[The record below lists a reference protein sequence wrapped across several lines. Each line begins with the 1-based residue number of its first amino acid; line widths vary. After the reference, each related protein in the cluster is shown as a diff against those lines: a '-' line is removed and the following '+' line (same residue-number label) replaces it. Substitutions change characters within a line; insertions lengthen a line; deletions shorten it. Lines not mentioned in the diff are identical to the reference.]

1 MNYARLT
8 IAAVAATVVDAIY
21 GFGVY
26 GTALTSQ
33 FAKYPGVYRPAAEQ
47 MPYLAPLFCGIFVA
61 MLAASYIYA
70 KGYDGGSG
78 LAEGMR
84 FGIVVGLLI
93 VGYTVIVGYA
103 TMNVGPRHSGL
114 LAVTALVEWVIAGVV
129 IGLVY
134 KPLPGATRRATGV

>member
-26 GTALTSQ
+26 GTALASQ
-33 FAKYPGVYRPAAEQ
+33 FAKYPEVYRPAAEQ
-47 MPYLAPLFCGIFVA
+47 TPYLAPLFCGVFVA

-84 FGIVVGLLI
+84 FGIVAGLLI
-93 VGYTVIVGYA
+93 VGYTVIIGYA

-114 LAVTALVEWVIAGVV
+114 LAVTALVEWMIAGVV

>member
-47 MPYLAPLFCGIFVA
+47 TPYLAPLFCGVFVA

-93 VGYTVIVGYA
+93 VGYTVIIGYA

-114 LAVTALVEWVIAGVV
+114 LAVTALVEWMIAGVV

-134 KPLPGATRRATGV
+134 KPLPGAMRRATGV

>member
-1 MNYARLT
+1 M
-8 IAAVAATVVDAIY
+8 
-21 GFGVY
+21 
-26 GTALTSQ
+26 
-33 FAKYPGVYRPAAEQ
+33 
-47 MPYLAPLFCGIFVA
+47 APLFCGIFVA

-93 VGYTVIVGYA
+93 VGYDVIVGYA
-103 TMNVGPRHSGL
+103 TMNLGPRHSGL
-114 LAVTALVEWVIAGVV
+114 MAVTALVEWVIAGVV

-134 KPLPGATRRATGV
+134 KPLAGATRRGAGV

>member
-33 FAKYPGVYRPAAEQ
+33 FAKYPGVYRPAEEQ

-93 VGYTVIVGYA
+93 VGYA

-134 KPLPGATRRATGV
+134 KPLPGATRRAAGV

>member
-47 MPYLAPLFCGIFVA
+47 TPYLAPLFCGVFVA

-84 FGIVVGLLI
+84 FGIIVGLLI
-93 VGYTVIVGYA
+93 VGYTVIIGYA

-114 LAVTALVEWVIAGVV
+114 LAVTALVEWMIAGVV

-134 KPLPGATRRATGV
+134 KPLPGAMRRATGV

>member
-1 MNYARLT
+1 MNYARLA

-21 GFGVY
+21 GFAVY
-26 GTALTSQ
+26 GTALASQ
-33 FAKYPGVYRPAAEQ
+33 FAKYPGVYRPADTQ
-47 MPYLAPLFCGIFVA
+47 GPYMAALLGGILVA

-84 FGIVVGLLI
+84 FGIVAGLLVI
-93 VGYTVIVGYA
+93 GYDVIVGYA
-103 TMNVGPRHSGL
+103 VMNLGPRHVGL
-114 LAVTALVEWVIAGVV
+114 MAVAALVEWMIAGVV

-134 KPLPGATRRATGV
+134 KPSPGATRRAAGV

>member
-47 MPYLAPLFCGIFVA
+47 TPYLAPLFCGVFVA

-114 LAVTALVEWVIAGVV
+114 LAVTALVEWMIAGVV

-134 KPLPGATRRATGV
+134 KPLPGAMRRGTGV